1 MKSKKIK
8 GKHVLIAGSG
18 PSLKRHWDKI
28 KLFINKYD
36 IITVGGN
43 NINSIFNPDYHF
55 WGCDRR
61 WKKYGNLVSKDSTL
75 IFPGGEKEKVI
86 KKHWSGPYQRYK
98 TDKRPSKSQSKLPNI
113 YACFKNIVMV
123 AAFWAYNHK
132 ASKISIVGMDGYT
145 LYTEDSLKDKT
156 NSQHCYGEG
165 FTDGFSYK
173 FGRIKD
179 VKYYERLKILHKYG
193 VKNFGFGFEI
203 ITPTVY
209 KKFYNS
215 KILSIEEKHDIKEP
229 SVKEKKYLGSWKK
242 HKRLKN
248 NKY

>member
-86 KKHWSGPYQRYK
+86 N
-98 TDKRPSKSQSKLPNI
+98 QS
-113 YACFKNIVMV
+113 
-123 AAFWAYNHK
+123 WEAYNKVIPK
-132 ASKISIVGMDGYT
+132 AR
-145 LYTEDSLKDKT
+145 
-156 NSQHCYGEG
+156 GEG
-165 FTDGFSYK
+165 EKTIRESEGYALERINEAKGDATRFIATWEAYK
-173 FGRIKD
+173 NAKDVTKKRLYLETMQKVLPKAGRIF
-179 VKYYERLKILHKYG
+179 VASPENTGILPLLNLTEG
-193 VKNFGFGFEI
+193 VKGNE
-203 ITPTVY
+203 
-209 KKFYNS
+209 
-215 KILSIEEKHDIKEP
+215 
-229 SVKEKKYLGSWKK
+229 
-242 HKRLKN
+242 
-248 NKY
+248 